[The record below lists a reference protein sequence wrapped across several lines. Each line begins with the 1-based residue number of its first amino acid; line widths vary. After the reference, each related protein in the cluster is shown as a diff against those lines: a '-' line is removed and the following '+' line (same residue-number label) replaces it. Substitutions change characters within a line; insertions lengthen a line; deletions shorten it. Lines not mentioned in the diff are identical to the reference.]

1 MIETQR
7 IRYLDGWRGAA
18 ILALLLG
25 HFVGIPFI
33 NCGRLGVEMFFV
45 LSGSLMG
52 RILFLKMETLPTFYK
67 RRISRILPA
76 AYVFLTI
83 YILYG
88 LLRHRPFSLI
98 ETSAAYLFW
107 INYARSLVPIN
118 ISFDHLWSLA
128 VEEHTYIILS
138 LVALLHRKRGF
149 SPPVMLLLLIG
160 VCFISMVFH
169 GITEGWDYYRVF
181 WRSDVRAASILMGAL
196 FVLISANMRVRPTA
210 IWNKLSAPAPLLI
223 LLLFGILLQIGR
235 VPDPIKYT
243 LGTCLLAF
251 FVANMQ
257 NLSTAAK
264 HFFSNPFFVQMGIWS
279 YSIYLWQQPFIT
291 RKFAG
296 LPIALCLGIASF
308 YLVEQPA
315 RKYLNRVWAKHTIE
329 VISA

>member
-1 MIETQR
+1 MSETQR

-18 ILALLLG
+18 ILSLLLG
-25 HFVGIPFI
+25 HFVRIPYI

-52 RILFLKMETLPTFYK
+52 RILFLKMETLPVFYK

-76 AYVFLTI
+76 AYVFITV

-88 LLRHRPFSLI
+88 LLRRHPFSLI

-107 INYARSLVPIN
+107 INYARNIVPIN

-128 VEEHTYIILS
+128 VEEHTYIVLS
-138 LVALLHRKRGF
+138 LVALLHRKRGLE
-149 SPPVMLLLLIG
+149 PIAMLLLLIG
-160 VCFISMVFH
+160 TCFVSMVLH
-169 GITEGWDYYRVF
+169 GVTAGWDYYRVF

-196 FVLISANMRVRPTA
+196 FVLISAKMRVRPSA
-210 IWNKLSAPAPLLI
+210 IWEKLSSPAPLLI
-223 LLLFGILLQIGR
+223 LLLFGILLQIAR

-257 NLSTAAK
+257 NLSASVQN
-264 HFFSNPFFVQMGIWS
+264 FFSNPLFVQMGIWS
-279 YSIYLWQQPFIT
+279 YSIYLWQQPFIS
-291 RKFAG
+291 RKVVG
-296 LPIALCLGIASF
+296 LPFALCLGIASF
-308 YLVEQPA
+308 YLIEQPA
-315 RKYLNRVWAKHTIE
+315 RKYLNRVWAKRAVE
-329 VISA
+329 AVPA